1 LIGVCTAL
9 ERAQFGVWDI
19 DVTLLDRRYSE
30 AVQQAGGVAVL
41 LPPDAAA
48 IEDPDAVL
56 DALDGLILAGGR
68 DVDPALYGAAPHQ
81 DTDEPRTER
90 DRFEIA
96 LARRAMERD
105 IPVLGICRGM
115 QVMNVARGGTLVQ
128 HLPEHVGSDTHRR
141 SLGTFDGNEHA
152 VRLAEDSLA
161 ADAIGGLSHGTLS
174 HHHQGIDRVGD
185 GLTVSGWSEDDELPE
200 ALEDP
205 DLRFA
210 LGVQW
215 HPEADPGS
223 TVIAALVEAA
233 RRN

>member
-1 LIGVCTAL
+1 LIGLCTAL
-9 ERAQFGVWDI
+9 EQAQFSVWDI

-68 DVDPALYGAAPHQ
+68 DVDPVLYGAAPHQ

-115 QVMNVARGGTLVQ
+115 QVMAVHAGGLLDQHVPDLVAHDEHSPGGDAF
-128 HLPEHVGSDTHRR
+128 GSIEVSTTAG
-141 SLGTFDGNEHA
+141 S
-152 VRLAEDSLA
+152 RLASLVGDRLA
-161 ADAIGGLSHGTLS
+161 VTC
-174 HHHQGIDRVGD
+174 HHHQSVRSHPGYDAVARAAD
-185 GLTVSGWSEDDELPE
+185 GTLE
-200 ALEDP
+200 AMERGGE
-205 DLRFA
+205 RFCV
-210 LGVQW
+210 GVQW
-215 HPEADPGS
+215 HPETATDVGL
-223 TVIAALVEAA
+223 VAGLVRAAAA
-233 RRN
+233 YAEDR